1 MGREGDKKMEKNQ
14 GMNANGSSSTSAS
27 TRSGGTFDI
36 EGKQARIHDLDQQ
49 SAMPAFWDDQTAAQ
63 RVLKEKGLLER
74 VVKDYQALAELRDD
88 PTPNLITMDERG
100 DDVSNRF
107 HLIKD
112 ESRRMLVRDWIYL
125 WYLDRPTRLRPSPS
139 AW

>member
-1 MGREGDKKMEKNQ
+1 MMTTPARR
-14 GMNANGSSSTSAS
+14 NARRRTPRQRIIAIAVAAATPIALTGCSS
-27 TRSGGTFDI
+27 
-36 EGKQARIHDLDQQ
+36 
-49 SAMPAFWDDQTAAQ
+49 
-63 RVLKEKGLLER
+63 ER
-74 VVKDYQALAELRDD
+74 NRLAEFRDD

-125 WYLDRPTRLRPSPS
+125 WYLDRPTRLRPQPS